1 MGPGRRH
8 TRSAGIISGTGV
20 QKWTRPVNSLPYLTL
35 PCRQILNWFELTIDS
50 KANPNW
56 ASQDINIQAISNIL
70 FNSPRGGYT
79 SDTKAEEH
87 AVQFE

>member
-35 PCRQILNWFELTIDS
+35 HGILNVATVPDRG
-50 KANPNW
+50 AT
-56 ASQDINIQAISNIL
+56 ARIL
-70 FNSPRGGYT
+70 FCRC
-79 SDTKAEEH
+79 
-87 AVQFE
+87 

>member
-35 PCRQILNWFELTIDS
+35 PRVLFIGLVSIFISSAVSFYHNDDDATMWDDTTTTTRSTTVFLNS
-50 KANPNW
+50 
-56 ASQDINIQAISNIL
+56 S
-70 FNSPRGGYT
+70 
-79 SDTKAEEH
+79 
-87 AVQFE
+87 